1 MLPSYEYV
9 QLHVA
14 LRAVIAMSWYECG
27 QDYLGRIVGLKDK
40 LYICLQNNG
49 LYSWE
54 DITLLRNL
62 LIIVLLVLLAAL
74 VFRKTRSKKKSGK
87 RKR

>member
-14 LRAVIAMSWYECG
+14 LRAVIAMSWYQCG
-27 QDYLGRIVGLKDK
+27 REYLGRIVGLKDK

-49 LYSWE
+49 IYSWE

-62 LIIVLLVLLAAL
+62 LIIGLLVLLAAL
-74 VFRKTRSKKKSGK
+74 VFRKIRSKKKSKK

>member
-27 QDYLGRIVGLKDK
+27 REYLGRIVGVKDEIY
-40 LYICLQNNG
+40 LCLQNNG
-49 LYSWE
+49 IYFWE

-62 LIIVLLVLLAAL
+62 LIIVLLVILAAL
-74 VFRKTRSKKKSGK
+74 VFRKIRSKKKSRK